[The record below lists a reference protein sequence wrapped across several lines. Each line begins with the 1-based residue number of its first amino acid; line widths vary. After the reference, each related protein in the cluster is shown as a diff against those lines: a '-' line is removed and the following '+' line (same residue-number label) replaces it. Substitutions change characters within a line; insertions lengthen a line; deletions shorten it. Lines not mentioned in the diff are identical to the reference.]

1 MKAIAPMRHLHT
13 IPITLCLWRRD
24 NPIGDLRLHLRNHRQ
39 QIIDNLIS
47 RFAPRVLDGLHL
59 LLCVLAG
66 ILLGFLVAACVLR
79 VVHQSQPSPAHLQV

>member
-1 MKAIAPMRHLHT
+1 MPPMRHLQSILVT
-13 IPITLCLWRRD
+13 SCLWRR
-24 NPIGDLRLHLRNHRQ
+24 NNSVRDLRLHLRDHPQ

-79 VVHQSQPSPAHLQV
+79 LTN